1 VTGRDLL
8 ESGSARS
15 PTRVA
20 LRRRAWIVV
29 VVVLVGLA
37 VLLAAR
43 SSGRP
48 AAAPARPPAAP
59 VQAAP
64 VVRPPSYYLY
74 DIAVA
79 SRRVYALAGFCTGRC
94 GYRLLTWDG
103 SSWSST
109 RLAVPIS
116 SVSPGRLLITGRY
129 LTVLDGTRPGAYVSR
144 DGGRSF
150 RSTSGR
156 TGPPVAA
163 VPGGLVADLG
173 DGGVGVFDPVAGVRH
188 PLRTQ
193 PLPGVRS
200 VATVSR
206 TLYAVAR
213 QGAGLVVAASTDAG
227 RSWRRTTVVRVPYRT
242 PELAL
247 VPGADGSAYLVVT
260 RTLPAGE
267 PGVVQVWRN
276 AGRSWTRLVDY
287 SRSLSSTPKF
297 TTAVGNP
304 SGGILLADGA
314 AGGQL
319 VYDTGR
325 SVNLHLPGGAVGDP
339 PLVPAVLRRG
349 ADTVAAITADSGH
362 LLLRNDHDAAW
373 TVLMLPA

>member
-20 LRRRAWIVV
+20 LRGRAWILT
-29 VVVLVGLA
+29 VLVLAGLA
-37 VLLAAR
+37 VVLAAR

-59 VQAAP
+59 VQAP
-64 VVRPPSYYLY
+64 VVRPPDYYLY
-74 DIAVA
+74 DAAVA
-79 SRRVYALAGFCTGRC
+79 GGRVYALAGFCVGGC

-103 SSWSST
+103 TRWAST
-109 RLAVPIS
+109 RMTVPANSI
-116 SVSPGRLLITGRY
+116 SPGRLLVTGRY
-129 LTVLDGTRPGAYVSR
+129 LAVLDGTRPGAYVSR
-144 DGGRSF
+144 DGGRTF
-150 RSTSGR
+150 GATTGR
-156 TGPPVAA
+156 TGAPAAA

-173 DGGVGVFDPVAGVRH
+173 AGGVGAFDPVAGVRH

-193 PLPGVRS
+193 PLPDVRS
-200 VATVSR
+200 VATVGR

-213 QGAGLVVAASTDAG
+213 QGPALVVAASTDAG

-247 VPGADGSAYLVVT
+247 VAGADGSAYLVVT

-287 SRSLSSTPKF
+287 SRSTSATPRF
-297 TTAVGNP
+297 TTAVGDPN
-304 SGGILLADGA
+304 GGILLADGS

-325 SVNLHLPGGAVGDP
+325 SVNFQLPAGAAGDP

-349 ADTVAAITADSGH
+349 GDTVAAITADGGH
-362 LLLRNDHDAAW
+362 LLLRHDRDAGW
-373 TVLMLPA
+373 TVLRLPA

>member
-1 VTGRDLL
+1 VTGRDVL

-20 LRRRAWIVV
+20 VRGRAWVLAVV
-29 VVVLVGLA
+29 LLVGLA
-37 VLLAAR
+37 VMLAAR
-43 SSGRP
+43 SSGEP
-48 AAAPARPPAAP
+48 AAAPARPAAAP
-59 VQAAP
+59 YQAP
-64 VVRPPSYYLY
+64 VVRPPDYYVY
-74 DIAVA
+74 DAAVA
-79 SRRVYALAGFCTGRC
+79 NGRVYALAGFCVARC

-103 SSWSST
+103 RHWSST
-109 RLAVPIS
+109 RMTVPAS
-116 SVSPGRLLITGRY
+116 SVSPGRLMVSGKY
-129 LTVLDGTRPGAYVSR
+129 LTVLDGTGPGAYVSR

-150 RSTSGR
+150 GFRSGR
-156 TGPPVAA
+156 TGTAVAA

-173 DGGVGVFDPVAGVRH
+173 AGGVGVFDPVSGVRH
-188 PLRTQ
+188 PLRAQ
-193 PLPGVRS
+193 PLPEVRS
-200 VATVSR
+200 VTTVGR
-206 TLYAVAR
+206 TVYAVAR
-213 QGAGLVVAASTDAG
+213 RGTGLVVAASTDAG
-227 RSWRRTTVVRVPYRT
+227 RSWRRTTVVSVPYRT

-287 SRSLSSTPKF
+287 STAINSTPRF
-297 TTAVGNP
+297 TSAVGDPN
-304 SGGILLADGA
+304 GGILLSDGS

-325 SVNLHLPGGAVGDP
+325 SVNFQLPAGAAGDP

-349 ADTVAAITADSGH
+349 GDTVAAITADGGH
-362 LLLRNDHDAAW
+362 LLLRHDHDAGW
-373 TVLMLPA
+373 TLLQLPA